1 MVIFGLILF
10 SFGFVCGLLIS
21 YVGLTEDNAKLTA
34 ENKILKESEKAL
46 TQKIL
51 EIERRDI
58 TII

>member
-21 YVGLTEDNAKLTA
+21 YVGLIEDNAKLTA
-34 ENKILKESEKAL
+34 ENKILKESEKVL

-58 TII
+58 NII